1 VKQLLQSSG
10 GIFMKNISLLFIFI
24 SLFGLSVFAQKDK
37 KIDTKEIIEKHLEA
51 IGTAEKRAL
60 NRTIAGDTE
69 FKPKVVYSPMPSMKG
84 KNVISSDKQSILF
97 LMAFPEIIYPNEQFA
112 FDGKTFSNLNLTN
125 RRTGIPTD
133 FAGRGSI
140 SPLTIFAEK
149 STEVADKGLIGGILT
164 TAWCLQNLQNNES
177 MKTEI
182 SSKKVDGHEAY
193 VISLTP
199 SKMRLKSIKVFI
211 DKSNFQHFRT
221 EYRPKPLEKLAI
233 IDVLSTVPLDE
244 IIVESFSDFKIENG
258 LTLPHTYQIKADLI
272 SFGKLVSYEWK
283 TTFSIFLFDQKM
295 NADLF
300 QIKTK

>member
-1 VKQLLQSSG
+1 
-10 GIFMKNISLLFIFI
+10 MKHISLIFI
-24 SLFGLSVFAQKDK
+24 VVSFFSLSVFAQKDK
-37 KIDTKEIIEKHLEA
+37 KIDIKEIIEKHSEA

-69 FKPKVVYSPMPSMKG
+69 FKPKVVYSPMPTMKG
-84 KNVISSDKQSILF
+84 KNVIASDKQSILF
-97 LMAFPEIIYPNEQFA
+97 LMAFPEIIYPSEQFA
-112 FDGKTFSNLNLTN
+112 FDGKTFSNLNLAN
-125 RRTGIPTD
+125 RRTGIPQE
-133 FAGRGSI
+133 FAGRGSV

-149 STEVADKGLIGGILT
+149 STEVADKGLIGGTLT
-164 TAWCLQNLQNNES
+164 TAWCLQNLQNSEN

-193 VISLTP
+193 VIDLTP

-221 EYRPKPLEKLAI
+221 EYKLKPLEKPAV
-233 IDVLSTVPLDE
+233 IDVPSTVPLDE
-244 IIVESFSDFKIENG
+244 IIVESFSDFKTENG

-283 TTFSIFLFDQKM
+283 TIFTTFLFDQKM
-295 NADLF
+295 SADLF
-300 QIKTK
+300 QIKSK